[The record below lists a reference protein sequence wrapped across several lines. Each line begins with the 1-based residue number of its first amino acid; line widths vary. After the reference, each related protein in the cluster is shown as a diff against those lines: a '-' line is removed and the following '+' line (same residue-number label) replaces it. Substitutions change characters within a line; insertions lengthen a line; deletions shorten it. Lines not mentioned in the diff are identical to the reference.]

1 MLASGL
7 TTVLARSVET
17 LKFKRQ
23 TKGRQE
29 PGGPTLYN
37 VHFRN
42 KDTNSEERGDLPDAP
57 SQ

>member
-7 TTVLARSVET
+7 TTMSARSVET

-37 VHFRN
+37 THFRN
-42 KDTNSEERGDLPDAP
+42 KETNSEERGA
-57 SQ
+57 